1 MGISLG
7 DIASFA
13 TGVAKADVADTE
25 ERLKDRRVEL
35 QADRQFYI
43 DMKTKKY
50 ESELVSFEKENKK
63 YKAIEAVK
71 SQFKGQEPSPSEFGA
86 AYLQETNP
94 TLLYQ
99 MQKDY
104 IDNPELLQKQ
114 LAIHANPDFKTT
126 TTRESLDIKLKEDV
140 DAITADYK
148 KQLEDARGDSRLV
161 NAILGKRNKKIAD
174 TIQATE
180 DSKAGVIKA
189 KEIAVETTTDIEPE
203 FKLGEEKPLGF
214 RVSAKFMKDGNVV
227 SLREKLNSNAAQLSY
242 KDNAINTTVSVFKDN
257 DFAKPSGFY
266 QMNDKKEITGFTGAG
281 SKLNE
286 HISMLWGGA
295 VNSYTD
301 KTVYVA
307 TDGAASQA
315 SNVLRESN
323 VNNTIKERI
332 TNYMHIEQPKK
343 WFNDRENIVAI
354 VPFSIVDVNNNIG
367 TIEEESFNISGKGNQ
382 KLVAEVYAEVLK
394 EYTSENNSRIIG
406 EKDGQ
411 PVYGMVKPN
420 RQFMND
426 IQTELLAL
434 NGKSSDLSR
443 DIQNRIIE
451 KLPIKDNK
459 VDAPKNNDAPKD
471 GAAVIKEEKTMKV
484 QIGDK
489 IETMIDNQ
497 EVRNMLA
504 EDIKNGVNIKII
516 NTIKQDE
523 KIIDSVSNENVT
535 QPIKKTPADFGQV
548 NQPVFETLESIL
560 KVLDMPMTGEEIKN
574 RFDISPGLKI
584 NSKTVFRPLS

>member
-1 MGISLG
+1 
-7 DIASFA
+7 
-13 TGVAKADVADTE
+13 
-25 ERLKDRRVEL
+25 
-35 QADRQFYI
+35 
-43 DMKTKKY
+43 
-50 ESELVSFEKENKK
+50 
-63 YKAIEAVK
+63 
-71 SQFKGQEPSPSEFGA
+71 
-86 AYLQETNP
+86 
-94 TLLYQ
+94 
-99 MQKDY
+99 
-104 IDNPELLQKQ
+104 
-114 LAIHANPDFKTT
+114 
-126 TTRESLDIKLKEDV
+126 
-140 DAITADYK
+140 
-148 KQLEDARGDSRLV
+148 
-161 NAILGKRNKKIAD
+161 
-174 TIQATE
+174 
-180 DSKAGVIKA
+180 
-189 KEIAVETTTDIEPE
+189 
-203 FKLGEEKPLGF
+203 
-214 RVSAKFMKDGNVV
+214 MKDGNVV

-411 PVYGMVKPN
+411 PVYGIVKPN